1 MSLNENESSKTF
13 EFNYD
18 LLLGRFLINELPIEK
33 PRSIRV
39 FVCAPYLGIFI
50 CFSTLFRN

>member
-39 FVCAPYLGIFI
+39 FVCAPYLGI
-50 CFSTLFRN
+50 LFVFQLFLKI